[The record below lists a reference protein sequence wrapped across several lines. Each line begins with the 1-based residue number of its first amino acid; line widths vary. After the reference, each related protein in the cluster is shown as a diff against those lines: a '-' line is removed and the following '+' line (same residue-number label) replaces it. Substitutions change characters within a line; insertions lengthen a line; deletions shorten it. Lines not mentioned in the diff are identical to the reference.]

1 MRNISS
7 PRSFSKFGI
16 LKKSKRHAGQKGFTY
31 VEVIISMVILT
42 VGILGAMSALTYS
55 LIYMQ
60 IAEKRTQAKQIAGAT
75 LETIFAVR
83 DIQSTDGIG
92 IDGWDYVQNKVG
104 NNNGIFLTGWT
115 PVRQSSGTDGIYGTA
130 DDACD
135 VGQNCSTSAV
145 INGYERQ
152 IEIKDIIE
160 NGSSVILK
168 RRINVTV
175 RYRVNGNNYYTETVS
190 TIIANLPF
198 D

>member
-1 MRNISS
+1 MRNIFS
-7 PRSFSKFGI
+7 PENFSKLNI
-16 LKKSKRHAGQKGFTY
+16 LKRFKNKSGENGFTY
-31 VEVIISMVILT
+31 VEVIISMVIMT

-55 LIYMQ
+55 LVYMQ
-60 IAEKRTQAKQIAGAT
+60 IAERRTQAKQIAGAT

-83 DIQSTDGIG
+83 DIQSADGIG
-92 IDGWDYVQNKVG
+92 IDGWDFIQNKATG
-104 NNNGIFLTGWT
+104 NNGIFLTGWT

-135 VGQNCSTSAV
+135 VGQTCSTSPV
-145 INGYERQ
+145 IVGYERQ

-160 NGSSVILK
+160 NGSSIVLK

-175 RYRVNGNNYYTETVS
+175 RYRVNGSNYYNETVS